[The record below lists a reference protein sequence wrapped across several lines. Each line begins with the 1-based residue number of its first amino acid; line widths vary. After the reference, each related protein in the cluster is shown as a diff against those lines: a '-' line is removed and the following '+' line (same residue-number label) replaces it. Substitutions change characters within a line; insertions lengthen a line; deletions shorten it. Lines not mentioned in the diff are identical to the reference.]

1 MEKIKY
7 YIHFIEDKA
16 GDLLA
21 GNPFMWI
28 FLFMTLESM
37 FIPFPSEIIMIP
49 AGYYAAGTANP
60 EITLAIVIV
69 LWVAGSIF
77 WALINYYIAVYGG
90 EKISKKLLWE
100 DKHNIAVKYFKE
112 RGDVTTFVC
121 RLIPVVRQ
129 VISFPAGLFRMDI
142 RKFILYTGAGAFI
155 WVSFLAWVWYYFGNN
170 PELIEQYKIEFIIG
184 GVFLLVIAIIGKIYF
199 IKKLKKWWKKWS

>member
-69 LWVAGSIF
+69 L
-77 WALINYYIAVYGG
+77 
-90 EKISKKLLWE
+90 
-100 DKHNIAVKYFKE
+100 
-112 RGDVTTFVC
+112 
-121 RLIPVVRQ
+121 
-129 VISFPAGLFRMDI
+129 
-142 RKFILYTGAGAFI
+142 
-155 WVSFLAWVWYYFGNN
+155 
-170 PELIEQYKIEFIIG
+170 
-184 GVFLLVIAIIGKIYF
+184 
-199 IKKLKKWWKKWS
+199 